1 MVLVAADGTIGDAA
15 IGLTAVSNTPFAS
28 AGAASALVG
37 GKPSEATFRAA
48 GAAAALESN
57 PAKDGHGPVDYKR
70 AMVEEMTVR
79 ALRSA
84 VERALGR

>member
-1 MVLVAADGTIGDAA
+1 MIADAG
-15 IGLTAVSNTPFAS
+15 IGLTAVAETPFAS
-28 AGAASALVG
+28 ATARAALVG
-37 GKPSEATFRAA
+37 SDPTEAVVRAA
-48 GAAAALESN
+48 GAAAAAESR

-84 VERALGR
+84 TQRALKQR